1 MVGVKIREVDPLLAR
16 GNGTLRNALD
26 QSEDPGRDAVDQF
39 GHTLAHPRGS
49 RSEERRRGGWR
60 QGFSRGERALG
71 RSSRA
76 SGEPPRTAQ
85 KAAHR
90 SGAQPLDLSKSCP
103 CARQSCAPIQEIP
116 WLKAAC
122 LREPLRIDE
131 FQAALAHLDKALHAH
146 LLQDAVD
153 IGRGEA
159 DAVRDVLLRR
169 REREGS
175 TVDQTTQKKTP
186 VQLREQMRD
195 TGVSIATAKPDLPL
209 VQDGL
214 LSQSHEK
221 KG

>member
-16 GNGTLRNALD
+16 GNGALRNALD
-26 QSEDPGRDAVDQF
+26 RSEDPGRDAVDQF
-39 GHTLAHPRGS
+39 EHALAHP
-49 RSEERRRGGWR
+49 ERRRGGWR

-76 SGEPPRTAQ
+76 SGETPRTAQ

-146 LLQDAVD
+146 LL
-153 IGRGEA
+153 
-159 DAVRDVLLRR
+159 
-169 REREGS
+169 
-175 TVDQTTQKKTP
+175 
-186 VQLREQMRD
+186 
-195 TGVSIATAKPDLPL
+195 
-209 VQDGL
+209 
-214 LSQSHEK
+214 
-221 KG
+221 